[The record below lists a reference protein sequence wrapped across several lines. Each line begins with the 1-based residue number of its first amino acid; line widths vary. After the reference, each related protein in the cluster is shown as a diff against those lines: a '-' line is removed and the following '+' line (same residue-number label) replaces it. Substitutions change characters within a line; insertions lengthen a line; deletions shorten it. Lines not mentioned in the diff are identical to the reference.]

1 MDACACIAAAATA
14 AHECSANAFS
24 SASGVCIG
32 NMSSADS
39 FCSALL
45 ILCAVADFNMRSSS
59 LLRAALAA
67 AIACCCPRGRILL
80 ASAAFPCE
88 VWGKDGLNHENEASS
103 EAEDEELGVAQD
115 GGMRDVARAI
125 RGQGGALDVSE
136 LIADESEAAGGRAA
150 LCSAIGGAFINQL
163 MQVAVVRCS
172 L

>member
-1 MDACACIAAAATA
+1 M
-14 AHECSANAFS
+14 
-24 SASGVCIG
+24 
-32 NMSSADS
+32 
-39 FCSALL
+39 
-45 ILCAVADFNMRSSS
+45 
-59 LLRAALAA
+59 
-67 AIACCCPRGRILL
+67 
-80 ASAAFPCE
+80 
-88 VWGKDGLNHENEASS
+88 NHENEASS

-136 LIADESEAAGGRAA
+136 LIADESEAAGGSAA